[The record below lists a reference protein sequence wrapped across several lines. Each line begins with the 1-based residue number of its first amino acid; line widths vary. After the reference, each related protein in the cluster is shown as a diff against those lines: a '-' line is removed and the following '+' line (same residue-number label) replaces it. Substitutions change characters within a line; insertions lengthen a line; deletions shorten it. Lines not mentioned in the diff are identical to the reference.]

1 MGFNLA
7 AVGSRLPSIPGVLLA
22 FAQIGR
28 RQRIRANLKL
38 KRRFTQALLQVG
50 NGKRPTFLA
59 RSLSRG
65 EHKILILAGIDLLQL
80 VQGAAA
86 ERIVRTLKKFLAREM
101 LQHWISDPNPQLRLK
116 AAEGLGYIADSYGC
130 LSLGRAL
137 DDSDAQVRFAAAAS
151 LIRLGVA
158 PPTEQLM
165 ASLGA
170 EAGQAK
176 QLWRVLDLLRS
187 HHPDAAKRVAMPS
200 SDDDEEPMLLPVA
213 AVVP

>member
-1 MGFNLA
+1 ML
-7 AVGSRLPSIPGVLLA
+7 SA

-38 KRRFTQALLQVG
+38 KRRFTQALLQAG
-50 NGKRPTFLA
+50 NGKRPAFLA
-59 RSLSRG
+59 RSLTQA
-65 EHKILILAGIDLLQL
+65 EHRILILAGIDLLHL

-86 ERIVRTLKKFLAREM
+86 ERIVRTLTKFHAREM
-101 LQHWISDPNPQLRLK
+101 LHHWICDPNPQLRRK

-137 DDSDAQVRFAAAAS
+137 DDSDLPVRFAAAAS

-158 PPTEQLM
+158 PPADALM
-165 ASLGA
+165 ASLGTDH
-170 EAGQAK
+170 GQSK
-176 QLWRVLDLLRS
+176 QLWKTLDLLRA
-187 HHPDAAKRVAMPS
+187 HHPDAAQRWPAPAGT
-200 SDDDEEPMLLPVA
+200 DDEPMLLPIA